1 MKITKKLIK
10 HLTDTE
16 DMICKYQKWEET
28 RKELLKYG
36 CVVQT
41 TGSGEVAVDIHIN
54 NKQMLSFL
62 FDRETGRF
70 IGVERD
76 DEQPENLKTVQ
87 IMDAI
92 QRAFEA
98 METLQEKGYFK

>member
-1 MKITKKLIK
+1 MKLTKKLIK
-10 HLTDTE
+10 HLNDTE
-16 DMICKYQKWEET
+16 NLIRKYKKWEET
-28 RKELLKYG
+28 KKELIEYG

-41 TGSGEVAVDIHIN
+41 TGSGNIAVDVHVN

-62 FDRETGRF
+62 FDGETGRF

-76 DEQPENLKTVQ
+76 DDQPENLKTVQ

-98 METLQEKGYFK
+98 METLQEKEYIK

>member
-10 HLTDTE
+10 HLKDTE
-16 DMICKYQKWEET
+16 DLIWKYQKWEET
-28 RKELLKYG
+28 KKELFKYG
-36 CVVQT
+36 CIVQT
-41 TGSGEVAVDIHIN
+41 TGSGDIAVDVNIN

-62 FDRETGRF
+62 FDGETGRF

-76 DEQPENLKTVQ
+76 DEQPENLKTAQ

-98 METLQEKGYFK
+98 METLQKKEYFK